1 LYLDGYFLSMPKS
14 PPAASAPSVFLHVGD
29 NPGLDFVNTLLCNDE
44 GGTAERLDSS
54 GSLATWAAASGLFD
68 EAALRRMRAAWSAPK
83 PGAAALEHARTLRTE
98 LKGIFDRVISGKA
111 YAQLAA
117 NTLEAYLMKMPRR
130 RLAVVVNGRLQ
141 TIWRT
146 DDSVE
151 PTDEFLGM
159 IAASVLD
166 LLVVA
171 NPEHI
176 RKCANPRCV
185 VLFHDTTKNHRRQW
199 CSMEAC
205 GNRAKATRFRKKH
218 Q

>member
-1 LYLDGYFLSMPKS
+1 MPKS
-14 PPAASAPSVFLHVGD
+14 PPTAPAPSFFLQVGD
-29 NPGLDFVNTLLCNDE
+29 NPGLDFVNTLLRKDE
-44 GGTAERLDSS
+44 GGSVELLDSPE
-54 GSLATWAAASGLFD
+54 SLAAWAAVSGLFD
-68 EAALRRMRAAWSAPK
+68 EAALRGMRTAWSAPK
-83 PGAAALEHARTLRTE
+83 SGASALDRARTLRAE
-98 LKGIFDRVISGKA
+98 LKEVFDRVIAGKT
-111 YAQLAA
+111 YAQIAA

-130 RLAVVVNGRLQ
+130 RLAVVENGRLQ
-141 TIWRT
+141 TIWRA

-159 IAASVLD
+159 IATSVLD